1 MFESNCE
8 SQHVDFSCALFANF
22 QSAYQALATDDQ
34 CDDDDLDQFVCASET
49 SIDDDD
55 VEQYYHLD
63 TQREEISSVSSC
75 EDLSQ
80 DNPLP
85 QVGANAVSAMP
96 YS

>member
-1 MFESNCE
+1 MSSNQTE
-8 SQHVDFSCALFANF
+8 TQQVAFSCAFFANL
-22 QSAYQALATDDQ
+22 QSADQVLAEVQ
-34 CDDDDLDQFVCASET
+34 ECDDDDLDQVVRASET